1 MKKLTKK
8 KKRVLLIV
16 FIVIL
21 LIGICFGG
29 VLLSRYTRYKSIMG
43 TYELVD
49 GQEDSPLVLGLY
61 KWSRGKK
68 EDLKCDLY
76 NCSGYE
82 EGSVYYVN
90 DKVIQFR
97 FDKYGYIEKPYKIST
112 EGEDTFITFTVT
124 SADGVISISKWKK
137 VK

>member
-21 LIGICFGG
+21 LIAICFGG
-29 VLLSRYTRYKSIMG
+29 VLLSRYTRYKSVMG

-49 GQEDSPLVLGLY
+49 GNADSPLVLGLY

-68 EDLKCDLY
+68 EDLKCDTN
-76 NCSGYE
+76 NCSGYKA
-82 EGSVYYVN
+82 GSVYYVN

-97 FDKYGYIEKPYKIST
+97 FDKNGYYEEPYKITT
-112 EGEDTFITFTVT
+112 EGEDTYITFTNT
-124 SADGVISISKWKK
+124 SSDGVINITKWKK

>member
-8 KKRVLLIV
+8 KKRALLVVFIIILLIV
-16 FIVIL
+16 IIAAAL
-21 LIGICFGG
+21 L
-29 VLLSRYTRYKSIMG
+29 LTRYSKVKHLMG
-43 TYELVD
+43 TYELVEGNQD
-49 GQEDSPLVLGLY
+49 TPLVLGLY
-61 KWSRGKK
+61 KWSMGKK

-76 NCSGYE
+76 NCKGYKD
-82 EGSVYYVN
+82 GSMYYVN

-97 FDKYGYIEKPYKIST
+97 FDKYGYIEKPYKITT
-112 EGEDTFITFTVT
+112 EGEDTYITFTVT